1 MVTSL
6 CTQVLQQDQRYQ
18 CWGTIE
24 SYLKASPLINLFQDT
39 QCKYSYVDIRVLEY
53 VHVDLA
59 QVWIIPK

>member
-18 CWGTIE
+18 CWGT
-24 SYLKASPLINLFQDT
+24 PLINLFQDT